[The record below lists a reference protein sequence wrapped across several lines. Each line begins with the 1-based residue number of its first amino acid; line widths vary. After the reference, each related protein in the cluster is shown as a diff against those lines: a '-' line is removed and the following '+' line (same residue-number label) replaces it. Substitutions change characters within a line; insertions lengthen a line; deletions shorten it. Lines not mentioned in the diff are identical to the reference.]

1 MGFMPDS
8 AQKVVHVTL
17 HGTCW
22 EGAEEW
28 QTGFYIGTPT
38 ADAPRPT
45 QAAADFIRDKWVTF
59 FSSQKGNIANNFKFD
74 TCKMAL
80 LRKDGKYDGEA
91 VESHPTGTVSGGA
104 ISSQPLPP
112 QVALVATLIGGSGK
126 GLGGKG
132 RMYLPGV
139 NAFLQGNGH
148 IGAPAPQDVAT
159 TLATFINDVN
169 AEPAVEGRVINVSR
183 GHKTDLLGVVS
194 YDGARNVFVNG
205 VRVGD
210 VYDTQ
215 RRRRNQLNEVY
226 KSAVVTDA

>member
-1 MGFMPDS
+1 MGFLPDS
-8 AQKVVHVTL
+8 AQKVVHVTM

-28 QTGFYIGTPT
+28 QTGFYLGY
-38 ADAPRPT
+38 ADQDAAAPT
-45 QAAADFIRDKWVTF
+45 QAAADFIRDQWIAF
-59 FSSQKGNIANNFKFD
+59 FSSQQGNIANNFKFD

-80 LRKDGKYDGEA
+80 LRKDGHYDGEA
-91 VESHPTGTVSGGA
+91 VESHPAGTVSGGA
-104 ISSQPLPP
+104 ISTQPLPP

-126 GLGGKG
+126 GLAGKG

-148 IGAPAPQDVAT
+148 ITGTAPQDIANK
-159 TLATFINDVN
+159 LAAFFN
-169 AEPAVEGRVINVSR
+169 ALDADPTVDGHVINVSR
-183 GHKTDLLGVVS
+183 GHKTDILGVVS
-194 YDGARNVFVNG
+194 YDGARNVKVNG

-215 RRRRNQLNEVY
+215 RRRRNALNEVY
-226 KSAVVTDA
+226 KSAVVAD